1 MDFQSPKWP
10 SSTATIRARILA
22 RAPRSRS
29 RSIHLRKCSVWRTSI
44 TVEVYPYGYTASR
57 LPALRVLTV
66 PCGPLKRTRV
76 VSVGE
81 KRRGS
86 APTTPRCASFPRASC
101 SSGHLNLPRPA
112 PQVRSRRGKAADGRI
127 ADAAPARADH
137 GRGRAGEVRGFVGG
151 TITSMT
157 GIVPSLA
164 GVAVIVVTLAS
175 CASSPDPLP
184 PAPPPS
190 SQPRGGG

>member
-44 TVEVYPYGYTASR
+44 AVEVYPYGYTASR
-57 LPALRVLTV
+57 LPALTV
-66 PCGPLKRTRV
+66 PCGPLKRARV

-112 PQVRSRRGKAADGRI
+112 PQVRSRRSKAADGRI

-137 GRGRAGEVRGFVGG
+137 GRGRAGEVRGFVGV
-151 TITSMT
+151 TITFVT
-157 GIVPSLA
+157 RIVPSLA
-164 GVAVIVVTLAS
+164 AAAVIVVTLAS

-184 PAPPPS
+184 PAPPPP
-190 SQPRGGG
+190 SQPGGGG